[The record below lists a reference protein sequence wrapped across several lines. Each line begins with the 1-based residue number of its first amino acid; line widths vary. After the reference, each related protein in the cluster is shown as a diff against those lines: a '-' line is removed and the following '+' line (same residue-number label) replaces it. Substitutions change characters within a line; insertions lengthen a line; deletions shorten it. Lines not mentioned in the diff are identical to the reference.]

1 MMFEG
6 NTITGVQIGLRR
18 DGGNLNLDDVLAN
31 NTFAFGSMVIGNTI
45 QAPQENAAYNVEKD
59 QYYDSIQEA
68 IDDAGDGNTI
78 FVGPGTYEGNLAIP
92 NNKNNLALKGAN
104 AGIPAGLEPGERAP
118 ESIIKGSISVGSGK
132 GKGGGRSEPDGSRGP
147 GGPGGPGGGQEEL

>member
-1 MMFEG
+1 
-6 NTITGVQIGLRR
+6 
-18 DGGNLNLDDVLAN
+18 
-31 NTFAFGSMVIGNTI
+31 MVIGNTI

-118 ESIIKGSISVGSGK
+118 RAS
-132 GKGGGRSEPDGSRGP
+132 SRAASAWVP
-147 GGPGGPGGGQEEL
+147 AKEKAVDAVNPMAPEVRAVPVDPAEAREEL